1 MLKIP
6 DISKFWLIWN
16 YVVFINELSTEYGIY
31 KANCGLE
38 NVLMSWGHDEYL
50 YQVLKHNG
58 TTLPEE
64 GLYMIRFHSFYPWH
78 TGGDYKHLTNEKDES
93 MMEWVN
99 EFK

>member
-38 NVLMSWGHDEYL
+38 NVMMSWGHDEYL